1 MKNLAVSILA
11 AVAGG
16 ALGWM
21 VPPGQEAGSVRAE
34 TGNTPEDGNVA
45 VETGGRATKTM
56 RDEGTAASYK
66 ALRSKVMKLETALAR
81 GKPRTKTRY
90 DAAPELL
97 DKDAPH
103 TRLNSLESPF
113 GSTVDFFYWSPEDR
127 EEGYVKYVESV
138 RDRHDMEMERYR
150 KIAESI
156 LPGELTEEQ
165 LQTHEQY
172 RGALERYD
180 QLQREYINRRLLP
193 QGSVTEE
200 VAQEDATTSEEL
212 AQLKRQL
219 WKLRNQERKNLCSA
233 ISARLADGDAA
244 KAEALNGSIL
254 KLIGT
259 HRADYYW

>member
-11 AVAGG
+11 ALAGG
-16 ALGWM
+16 ALGWRM
-21 VPPGQEAGSVRAE
+21 LPGPDAGSVRAE
-34 TGNTPEDGNVA
+34 EKSDDVA
-45 VETGGRATKTM
+45 VETGSRAAPTTM
-56 RDEGTAASYK
+56 RDEGAAASYK
-66 ALRSKVMKLETALAR
+66 ALQTKVAKLEAALTR

-90 DAAPELL
+90 GAAPALL
-97 DKDAPH
+97 DKETPH

-113 GSTVDFFYWSPEDR
+113 GSTVDFFYWAPEDR

-150 KIAESI
+150 KIAEAI
-156 LPGELTEEQ
+156 QPGELTDEQ
-165 LQTHEQY
+165 LQTHERY
-172 RGALERYD
+172 RDALERYD

-193 QGSVTEE
+193 QERVTED
-200 VAQEDATTSEEL
+200 VAREDAAASEEL

-219 WKLRNQERKNLCSA
+219 WKLRSQERKNLCSV
-233 ISARLADGDAA
+233 ISSRLANGDAA
-244 KAEALNGSIL
+244 KTEALNGSIL